1 MPMQNVDSFGLV
13 AQVQGVVEAYVR
25 LRDEKSK
32 LEEKIFQLNQD
43 NARMQKHMAELVK
56 ENEALK
62 AAKK

>member
-1 MPMQNVDSFGLV
+1 MQNTDTFGLV
-13 AQVQGVVEAYVR
+13 AQVQGVLEGYIR

-43 NARMQKHMAELVK
+43 ISRMQKNMAELVK
-56 ENEALK
+56 ENDALK

>member
-1 MPMQNVDSFGLV
+1 MQNTDTFGLV
-13 AQVQGVVEAYVR
+13 AQVQGVLEGYIR

-43 NARMQKHMAELVK
+43 ISRMQKNMAELGK
-56 ENEALK
+56 ETDALK

>member
-1 MPMQNVDSFGLV
+1 MQNVDQFALV
-13 AQVQGVVEAYVR
+13 AQVQGVVEGYIR

-43 NARMQKHMAELVK
+43 VARMQKSMAELVK
-56 ENEALK
+56 ENDALK